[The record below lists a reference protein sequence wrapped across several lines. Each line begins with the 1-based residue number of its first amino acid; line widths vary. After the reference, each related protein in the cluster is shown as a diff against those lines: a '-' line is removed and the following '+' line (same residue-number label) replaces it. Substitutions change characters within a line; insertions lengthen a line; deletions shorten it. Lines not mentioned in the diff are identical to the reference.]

1 MRIQSGRFFGRF
13 AAQRLS
19 SDRRCRRQE
28 AIKTSERLSTPIQLL
43 LTDLAMPHMNG
54 RQLAAHIGRN
64 RPEMKILYVSGHL
77 ESAALKEELEKEG
90 AGFLPKP
97 FLPDALL
104 RAVRDV
110 LDKAS

>member
-1 MRIQSGRFFGRF
+1 
-13 AAQRLS
+13 
-19 SDRRCRRQE
+19 
-28 AIKTSERLSTPIQLL
+28 
-43 LTDLAMPHMNG
+43 MPHMNG
-54 RQLAAHIGRN
+54 RQLAAHIRRD
-64 RPEMKILYVSGHL
+64 RPEMRILYVSGHL

-104 RAVRDV
+104 RAVREV